1 MTAMGRLEVRVH
13 PRARRDAVR
22 GRRADGTVQ
31 VEVTAAPEDGRANR
45 AVCAVL
51 AAALGLR
58 ERDVQVVRGASSRTK
73 TIEVPALDDDELARR
88 IGDALDAEDA
98 R

>member
-31 VEVTAAPEDGRANR
+31 VEVTAPPADGRANR

-51 AAALGLR
+51 AAALGVR
-58 ERDVQVVRGASSRTK
+58 ERDVTVVRGASSRVK
-73 TIEVPALDDDELARR
+73 TVEVPALDDAELARR
-88 IGDALDAEDA
+88 IADALDAEEP